1 MAAKSTQ
8 QNSLSGSQLKP
19 KETTDMSK
27 KASMKE
33 LSPIDIYKLLP
44 KTNCKECGQE
54 NCMAFATKIVN
65 REINIDACKPLLKKE
80 NEKAYKQLK
89 ELLKPAV
96 KEVVV
101 GEGEKAK
108 KLGGKLVMY
117 RHEFTYTNPTAIAI
131 DVTDEM
137 SEQEVLGRLKKT
149 ENFSFEYIGYT
160 LKLDMIAIRCTS
172 NDADKF
178 KAVVKKVAENTKL
191 PFILCTL
198 NPVIME
204 AGLMAAPKAKPLLYA
219 ATIENWK
226 DMAELALMYNA
237 PLVASAPND
246 LNALVSLVKTLTA
259 YGISDI
265 VLDPGTFPNEGLS
278 TTINNFTMLRRAATK
293 AGDEL
298 AGFPLIGVP
307 MAAWIGKGETAD
319 EIIKWKEAYIA
330 SMLVVRYAD
339 VLVMHG
345 NDGWSLLPTAV
356 LRQNIYTDPRKPV
369 AVAPGLKVFGTP
381 DENSPVFFTSNFA
394 LTYYTVASDI
404 ESNKING
411 YLIVVE
417 TEGSAIDSGVAGRK
431 LTAERVADA
440 IKASGVESKVK
451 HRKLIIPGKAS
462 RISGEIEEL
471 SGWKVQV
478 GPRDSSE
485 IPKYLV
491 EKWQP

>member
-1 MAAKSTQ
+1 
-8 QNSLSGSQLKP
+8 
-19 KETTDMSK
+19 MSK
-27 KASMKE
+27 RASMKE

-65 REINIDACKPLLKKE
+65 REVELDLCKPLLKKE
-80 NEKAYKQLK
+80 NEKAYLKLK
-89 ELLKPAV
+89 EILKPAV

-101 GEGEKAK
+101 GVGEKAK

-137 SEQEVLGRLKKT
+137 SDQEITSRLKRT

-160 LKLDMIAIRCTS
+160 LKLDMIAVRCTS
-172 NDADKF
+172 GDAEKF
-178 KAVVKKVAENTKL
+178 KAAVKKVSESTNL
-191 PFILCTL
+191 PFILCAL
-198 NPVIME
+198 NPTIAE
-204 AGLMAAPKAKPLLYA
+204 AGLMAAPKARPLLYA
-219 ATIENWK
+219 ANTENWK
-226 DMAELALMYNA
+226 DMAELAMMYDS

-246 LNALVSLVKTLTA
+246 LNSLVSLAKTLLA
-259 YGISDI
+259 YGVKDI
-265 VLDPGTFPNEGLS
+265 VLDPGTFMNDGLG
-278 TTINNFTMLRRAATK
+278 TTLNNFTMLRRAACK
-293 AGDEL
+293 GGEEL

-307 MAAWIGKGETAD
+307 MTAWVGKGDAAD
-319 EIIKWKEAYIA
+319 EIIKWKEAYLA
-330 SMLVVRYAD
+330 SMLIVRYAD
-339 VLVMHG
+339 IIVMHG
-345 NDGWSLLPTAV
+345 NDGWSLLPIAV

-381 DENSPVFFTSNFA
+381 DENSPVLFTSNFA

-404 ESNKING
+404 ESNKLNA

-440 IKASGVESKVK
+440 IKASGIESKVK